1 MDLPALYPAVLD
13 AAKVMVLKSVTRK
26 KDYTPMLINMDFYL
40 FHVIN
45 QLAGTVTVLN
55 PIMRLLSQD
64 AEYIFY
70 LGVIVYWF
78 TRIPKNRT
86 MVIEALLSACLGMAI
101 SGLLGHLFYRDR
113 PFVAH
118 SVIQLIPHAANAS
131 FPSDH
136 AVAAFS
142 IAMAIWH
149 FRKSIG
155 KVWLILAACIAFSRI
170 WTGVHYPSDVI
181 AGAFIGI
188 LAASGVHLLLTKWKP
203 AQNLLLKIVA
213 IYDKIEQ
220 RVWPKP
226 IQKEQS
232 H

>member
-1 MDLPALYPAVLD
+1 
-13 AAKVMVLKSVTRK
+13 
-26 KDYTPMLINMDFYL
+26 MLMNMDFHL
-40 FHVIN
+40 FQMIN
-45 QLAGTVTVLN
+45 HLAGIVTVLN

-78 TRIPKNRT
+78 TRIAKNRR
-86 MVIEALLSACLGMAI
+86 MVTEALLSACLGMAI

-118 SVIQLIPHAANAS
+118 SVLQLIPHPANAS

-142 IAMAIWH
+142 IAMAIWY
-149 FRKSIG
+149 FRKSAG
-155 KVWLILAACIAFSRI
+155 KIWLILAACIAFSRI

-181 AGAFIGI
+181 AGTFIGI
-188 LAASGVHLLLTKWKP
+188 LSASGVHLLLAKWKP
-203 AQNLLLKIVA
+203 AQTFLLKMVA
-213 IYDKIEQ
+213 IYEKIEQ
-220 RVWPKP
+220 RVWSKP
-226 IQKEQS
+226 IRKEQS